1 VDAGSAPRPHADMT
15 RGDDLVAVSGESAE
29 NETVVFTPPQIL
41 LPAACVLAVIARPE
55 QAGRGRAA

>member
-1 VDAGSAPRPHADMT
+1 MT

-41 LPAACVLAVIARPE
+41 LPVACMLAVIARPE